1 LSLAITTGASSQSTT
16 DANELQALIVNAVQ
30 QGTQALSAKVED
42 LNNQVQALQQTSSG
56 YQAPASQDDESSRQ
70 SRDSHSDDDGR
81 ESMMNRL

>member
-1 LSLAITTGASSQSTT
+1 LAITTGASSQSTM
-16 DANELQALIVNAVQ
+16 DANELLALIVNAVQ

-56 YQAPASQDDESSRQ
+56 HQAPASQDDESSHQ
-70 SRDSHSDDDGR
+70 SRDSHSNDDGR